1 MAARS
6 AVGYTGKND
15 GRVATVLGV
24 NAEAG
29 INLERLYMNSATI
42 RAPLTQPNPGTPV
55 FTVADGRIRET
66 LTSISAPGGTEFLA
80 RIGRLEDN
88 AMDFDTWLLVEQ
100 KQAILIPP
108 PYSQL
113 NREDDYRCTG
123 APSFLGDANA
133 VLSFSFLFDRP
144 AVDCSAVLAYYSQSY
159 ELATPV
165 RTVEQEVLTVVADI
179 IRRNSGSV
187 RLVPVQQ
194 SLQAG
199 SGLVLGSP
207 ATSALASRR
216 LSITRG
222 AEQNQPVQTLQLL
235 PQAGQSAD
243 RLSLPQALDIGTI
256 ELGTDGFIDIV
267 DPATINLDAL
277 PTFGALPQEMT
288 QRPRVF
294 TDD

>member
-1 MAARS
+1 M
-6 AVGYTGKND
+6 
-15 GRVATVLGV
+15 
-24 NAEAG
+24 
-29 INLERLYMNSATI
+29 
-42 RAPLTQPNPGTPV
+42 
-55 FTVADGRIRET
+55 
-66 LTSISAPGGTEFLA
+66 
-80 RIGRLEDN
+80 
-88 AMDFDTWLLVEQ
+88 
-100 KQAILIPP
+100 
-108 PYSQL
+108 
-113 NREDDYRCTG
+113 
-123 APSFLGDANA
+123 
-133 VLSFSFLFDRP
+133 LSFSFLFDRP

-159 ELATPV
+159 ELARPV

-235 PQAGQSAD
+235 PQTGQSAD

-277 PTFGALPQEMT
+277 PTFGLCLRMMT
-288 QRPRVF
+288 LRTPRLYRRLKPPLLIRHKAVK
-294 TDD
+294 TARKMTRNYLMRLICRWGLARHLTV